1 MIPYLHYAVKLGY
14 TSAVVRSPDTDLFF
28 LLLHHA
34 SNVKLNVYGDIGV
47 RRGRKLYNISELAH
61 SYGEPYCEA
70 LLGLYVFTGE
80 DTTSA
85 FKGKGK
91 VLPMKKMQRNPKFQE
106 TFRYNYE
113 YGYLFLAITGFY
125 VLNAI

>member
-91 VLPMKKMQRNPKFQE
+91 VLPMKKMQGNQRFQE
-106 TFRYNYE
+106 AFRYNHE
-113 YGYLFLAITGFY
+113 IIEIFSIIT
-125 VLNAI
+125 